1 MTPFEISQCEQACN
15 TYIHN
20 DDYEIEIH
28 NLNEIN
34 EYFRIFKDVVLKNKQ
49 AHAQEIENL

>member
-1 MTPFEISQCEQACN
+1 LNRDLSEQEISRCEEACN
-15 TYIHN
+15 TYISN

-34 EYFRIFKDVVLKNKQ
+34 EYFRIFKDIVIKNQ
-49 AHAQEIENL
+49 SEHL